1 MKGLNFVLLQTL
13 GIPFKSVKVGQANR
27 EGVNSRNHQ
36 ATALGSTGRSTAT
49 WSYRTRLAERGGI
62 VPPLNKFH
70 GLTEWLP
77 DTYSD

>member
-36 ATALGSTGRSTAT
+36 ATALGSIRDA
-49 WSYRTRLAERGGI
+49 LDLL
-62 VPPLNKFH
+62 PPGH
-70 GLTEWLP
+70 I
-77 DTYSD
+77 